1 VAVPGE
7 KPESH
12 QESNEAAE
20 NEAATESYSFLKRVW
35 WLHGAF
41 CRLTEK
47 LRGRPEAPDQ
57 APRAHNLFRARG
69 ATTQTVHG
77 PLQRLL
83 DARGYVTECRL
94 AERLRP
100 SRHRPEL
107 VLREAGHSG

>member
-41 CRLTEK
+41 CRLTVK
-47 LRGRPEAPDQ
+47 LRGCPEASHE
-57 APRAHNLFRARG
+57 RRGRILSCRARG
-69 ATTQTVHG
+69 A
-77 PLQRLL
+77 
-83 DARGYVTECRL
+83 
-94 AERLRP
+94 
-100 SRHRPEL
+100 
-107 VLREAGHSG
+107 